1 VLRAFR
7 SPVAPADKAPDIALT
22 IRPCVQSA
30 AACVTY
36 LFGNEDPGV
45 TTGPVTGTHSR
56 RNKEGIVDRRLWL
69 KVAAGLSFFMAACQ
83 AVISVWPAAAAYFQA
98 PPELLNDRVRLFVI
112 GGAAALIPVLF
123 GLYALSGAGVIRR
136 LPLLRTAL
144 VSIGSM
150 FLLRGLFIIL
160 TFLAALGL
168 MQGEVSLP
176 AVASHLV
183 FLSAG
188 IVFLGGA
195 VLNWKALNAPPV
207 PTPR

>member
-1 VLRAFR
+1 M
-7 SPVAPADKAPDIALT
+7 
-22 IRPCVQSA
+22 
-30 AACVTY
+30 
-36 LFGNEDPGV
+36 
-45 TTGPVTGTHSR
+45 
-56 RNKEGIVDRRLWL
+56 DRRSWL
-69 KVAAGLSFFMAACQ
+69 KVAAGLSFSMAACQ

-98 PPELLNDRVRLFVI
+98 PPALLNDPVRLFVI

-144 VSIGSM
+144 VGIGGL

-160 TFLAALGL
+160 TFLVALGVL
-168 MQGEVSLP
+168 QGRVFL
-176 AVASHLV
+176 AGVASHVV

-195 VLNWKALNAPPV
+195 VLNWKTLNS
-207 PTPR
+207 R